1 MSDRETNLL
10 ASVTEIS
17 RRFYFWI
24 AGLSLVVLWGGYAYV
39 HQIRQ
44 GLVVTGM
51 RDEIT
56 WGLYIIN
63 FVFFVDIS
71 KGGALLS
78 AALRLSHAQW
88 RGPITRL
95 AEAMT
100 VFSLCIGV
108 PMILL
113 DVGRPDRLLS
123 LLSYARL
130 QSTIVWDVVGV
141 ATYLG
146 ASLVYLYLPL
156 IPDVATLAA
165 QPGIGRWRRR
175 LYQTMAVGWTGSAEQ
190 WQLLKRAIGIM
201 TVVVIPLA
209 ISMPTSWIFA
219 MTLRPGWNSAIF
231 GPYFVMAALYSGC
244 AIVILSMYLVRKI
257 FRLQSYL
264 EPAHFRNLGS
274 LLLVFGLF
282 FLYFNINEYLTMS
295 YKSEGAER
303 DLLNRLIS
311 GEFASLF
318 WMAELLS
325 KPLPL
330 FLLLAILFVKPW
342 QQFVIP
348 GTILASAFVVVGI
361 WLEHFIVVVPT
372 LASPLLPMQRVP
384 EEWMYYNATWVE
396 WSITIAAFAAFLLI
410 YSLLSKLFPLVSIWE
425 SRPGEIVPAREME
438 MQVAP
443 AMQPQPSLPRSLGVL
458 FIACL
463 LTAAVSAQAQEPPPG
478 KPRKG
483 TVLSIQ
489 GAPVLPANRLR
500 VGPAEGA
507 SEPVS
512 PSPAPSFADRMWG
525 NLSFRSEPTEAQEP
539 LPAIALIAVL
549 HDEEGNP
556 VSFQVIRFILKTS
569 FGSELEFGSRP
580 TDAEGRAQLVIND
593 PRCGKHLVKAT
604 YLGNAANAATS
615 AEATVDF
622 GACPAPSLPSEGI
635 LITPYPTPNIAL
647 PLVGFYGLALLGV
660 IYSFGYL
667 VLWRLR
673 RAGKGGEA
681 PALPA
686 APGSAKLPSLGP
698 IR

>member
-10 ASVTEIS
+10 ASVTNIS
-17 RRFYFWI
+17 RRFYLWVG
-24 AGLSLVVLWGGYAYV
+24 GLSVIVLWGVYAYV
-39 HQIRQ
+39 HQVRQ
-44 GLVVTGM
+44 GLIVTGM

-63 FVFFVDIS
+63 FVFFIDIS
-71 KGGALLS
+71 KGGALIS
-78 AALRLSHAQW
+78 AALRLSHAEW

-100 VFSLCIGV
+100 VFALCIAM
-108 PMILL
+108 PMILF
-113 DVGRPDRLLS
+113 DVGRPDRVLS
-123 LLSYARL
+123 LLRHARI
-130 QSTIVWDVVGV
+130 QSTIIWDVVGV
-141 ATYLG
+141 ATYLV
-146 ASLVYLYLPL
+146 ASVVYLYLPL
-156 IPDVATLAA
+156 IPDLATLAT
-165 QPGIGRWRRR
+165 QPGMGKWRRR
-175 LYQTMAVGWTGSAEQ
+175 LYRTMAVGWTGSADQ

-244 AIVILSMYLVRKI
+244 AIVILSMYLLRRI
-257 FRLQSYL
+257 FRLENYL
-264 EPAHFRNLGS
+264 EQAHFRNLGS
-274 LLLVFGLF
+274 LLLLFSVF

-311 GEFASLF
+311 GEFASHF

-342 QQFVIP
+342 QQYVVA

-396 WSITIAAFAAFLLI
+396 WSITIAAFAAFLLV

-425 SRPGEIVPAREME
+425 SRPWEIVPTRE

-443 AMQPQPSLPRSLGVL
+443 AMQPQPSLPRSLSVL
-458 FIACL
+458 FLACL
-463 LTAAVSAQAQEPPPG
+463 SMAAVSAQAQEPPAG

-512 PSPAPSFADRMWG
+512 PGPASSFADRIWG

-539 LPAIALIAVL
+539 PPAIALLAVL
-549 HDEEGNP
+549 HDEEGKP
-556 VSFQVIRFILKTS
+556 IGFQVIRFILKTS

-580 TDAEGRAQLVIND
+580 TDAEGKAQLVIND

-604 YLGNAANAATS
+604 YLGNSVNAATS

-622 GACPAPSLPSEGI
+622 GPCPAPSLPSEGI
-635 LITPYPTPNIAL
+635 LITPYATPNITL

-673 RAGKGGEA
+673 RAGKGGGG
-681 PALPA
+681 PVPPPG
-686 APGSAKLPSLGP
+686 PGSAELPSLGP